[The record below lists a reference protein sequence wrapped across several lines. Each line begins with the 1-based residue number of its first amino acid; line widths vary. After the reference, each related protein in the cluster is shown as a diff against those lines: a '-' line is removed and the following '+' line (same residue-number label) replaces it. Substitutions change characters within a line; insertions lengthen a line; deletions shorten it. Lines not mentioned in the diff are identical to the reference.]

1 VATGIPLPEAIE
13 EFLRDEA
20 SPASP
25 KEAGDGAR
33 SRDIDLG
40 TVARYQLNPS
50 RSIGAVLEGSSCI
63 APEVGTFVQP
73 LERDR
78 AS

>member
-33 SRDIDLG
+33 SRDID

-63 APEVGTFVQP
+63 APEVGTFVQR